1 MIETVKGAD
10 EAVRLGVG
18 AFISESF
25 DHLDADRYLVPDEQ
39 RRTEVMGRYFGMLAE
54 SAADGA
60 GEVLR
65 IVDDGGTA
73 ACAVWFD
80 RTSEGQPWAE
90 YEKLLAEVAGPYL
103 PRFQALDE
111 AFDALHPV
119 EPHWH
124 LAFLA
129 VRPDKWGRGLGTV
142 LLDHTHAR
150 LDAQGTPAYLEAT
163 NADNAR
169 LYRKHGYA
177 DMTPATIQVGPV
189 TFRRMWRP
197 LLIGE

>member
-1 MIETVKGAD
+1 MIETVEGAG
-10 EAVRLGVG
+10 EVARLGIG

-25 DHLDADRYLVPDEQ
+25 DHLEADHFLVPDEA

-54 SAADGA
+54 SAAGGA

-65 IVDDGGTA
+65 IVDDGATA

-80 RTSEGQPWAE
+80 RTREGEPWDE
-90 YEKLLAEVAGPYL
+90 YEQLLAEVAGVHL
-103 PRFQALDE
+103 PRFQQLDE
-111 AFDALHPV
+111 AFDALHPH

-129 VRPDKWGRGLGTV
+129 VRPDRWGHGLGTT

-150 LDAQGTPAYLEAT
+150 LDASGTAAYLEAT
-163 NADNAR
+163 NEDNAR

-177 DMTPATIQVGPV
+177 EMTPAIIEVGPV
-189 TFRRMWRP
+189 KFRRMWR
-197 LLIGE
+197 